1 MRTELTDQQIA
12 RYRADGFVVVED
24 FLDPSELETWRRVF
38 DAAVARREGSRFAD
52 SSVAEDPDD
61 DAEFYGNVFD
71 QRVNLWQTDQAMR
84 ALILDPRLAE
94 MASHLSGVDRLRV
107 WQDQALI
114 KQPYANPTA
123 FHLDVPYWSFSSPDA
138 ISIWIALDD
147 ATEANGCLYFFPG
160 SHLETNDK
168 NVGIGPNVGAIL
180 DVYPQFTGRPAASGA
195 MRAGSC
201 SFHNGLTIHG
211 AGANMTNGTRRA
223 MTCAYMPDGATFN
236 GTRNILTSEQLAR
249 LTVGDVLDDP
259 AQNPLVY
266 TAA

>member
-1 MRTELTDQQIA
+1 MRTDLTPEQVA
-12 RYRADGFVVVED
+12 RYRADGFLVVEG
-24 FLDPSELETWRRVF
+24 FLDAAELDTWRRVF
-38 DAAVARREGSRFAD
+38 DAAVARRKGSRFAD
-52 SSVAEDPDD
+52 PTVGGDDDD
-61 DAEFYGNVFD
+61 DAEFYDRVFD
-71 QRVNLWQTDQAMR
+71 QRVNLWQTDEAMR
-84 ALILDPRLAE
+84 ELILDERIGE
-94 MASHLSGVDRLRV
+94 IASRLSGVDRLRV

-114 KQPYANPTA
+114 KQPYSNPTA

-160 SHLETNDK
+160 SHLETNDQ
-168 NVGIGPNVGAIL
+168 NVGIGPNVGAIFG
-180 DVYPQFTGRPAASGA
+180 VYPQFADRSAASGA
-195 MRAGSC
+195 MTAGSC

-236 GTRNILTSEQLAR
+236 GVHNILTSEQLAR
-249 LTVGDVLDDP
+249 LAVGDTLDDP

-266 TAA
+266 GVA